1 MSAPAGAS
9 NSRIA
14 AHTVLSMVAVFALG
28 LTRFVFALLVGKKL
42 GPDTLGSVNT
52 QLSIATFAS
61 LLFASSTAIS
71 ASKFISAALGSADES
86 AARAA
91 LLTLLRWCVLGT
103 AATTAVLAVILSV
116 FFPKLSLVE
125 VAATCVL
132 FIAYSAYL
140 FVRGVQYG
148 YGTVRRYAVLEVL
161 CDTVAIAAAVVVV
174 LLGADVIL
182 LLPFIVGY
190 TLFSV
195 FGWLGLPRPPR
206 TSKPA
211 TALPATELRID
222 LRREMR
228 GYTGWNVLGLL
239 ASTGFLQLSM
249 VFAYQFN
256 SEFEAGL
263 YAAAFNLTVPAY
275 FVPRALSM
283 ALFPAMA
290 GAFGRGDTPEVRRQL
305 DGATRFLLVG
315 GLPFFAAGVFFA
327 EPILRLAFHREF
339 AGAHLV
345 LELLLA
351 ATYVMVVGIPAVNAF
366 SATHRKAVRI
376 PATGSAIGLLVGV
389 VGWFLLGPAYG
400 ITGIGVGYLIG
411 VTVTAGISLIAG
423 WRRWQLPW
431 SMLFLRA
438 GVAIAAAVGLRI
450 LADLTDNGLLVRLGC
465 TLAVAVITAI
475 VCLPEVRLILRQLTG
490 FTTQVRGRISR

>member
-1 MSAPAGAS
+1 MSAPVGAP

-28 LTRFVFALLVGKKL
+28 LTRLVFALLVGQQL
-42 GPDTLGSVNT
+42 GADALGSVNT

-71 ASKFISAALGSADES
+71 ASKFISAALGGADES
-86 AARAA
+86 EARRA
-91 LLTLLRWCVLGT
+91 LMTLLRWCVLGT
-103 AATTAVLAVILSV
+103 AAVTAGLALTLSF
-116 FFPKLSLVE
+116 FFPRLSLLE
-125 VAATCVL
+125 VAATGVL
-132 FIAYSAYL
+132 FVAYSAYL
-140 FVRGVQYG
+140 FVRGAQYG
-148 YGTVRRYAVLEVL
+148 YGTVRRYAVLETL
-161 CDTVAIAAAVVVV
+161 CDAVAIAAAVVVV
-174 LLGADVIL
+174 LLGMDVIL

-190 TLFSV
+190 TLFAV
-195 FGWLGLPRPPR
+195 FGWLGLPRPAR
-206 TSKPA
+206 TAKPA
-211 TALPATELRID
+211 AALRTELRQ
-222 LRREMR
+222 EMR
-228 GYTGWNVLGLL
+228 GYTGWGALGVL

-263 YAAAFNLTVPAY
+263 YAAAFNLTVPAF

-290 GAFGRGDTPEVRRQL
+290 GAFGRGDAAEVRRQL

-327 EPILRLAFHREF
+327 EPILARSFGPEF
-339 AGAHLV
+339 ADAHLV

-389 VGWFLLGPAYG
+389 VGWVVLGPAYG

-411 VTVTAGISLIAG
+411 VILTAGISLIAG
-423 WRRWQLPW
+423 WRRWHLPW

-438 GVAIAAAVGLRI
+438 GLVIGAAIGLRI
-450 LADLTDNGLLVRLGC
+450 LAGLTGNGLLVRLGC
-465 TLAVAVITAI
+465 TLAVGLLTAV
-475 VCLPEVRLILRQLTG
+475 VCLPEIRQILGQLAALL
-490 FTTQVRGRISR
+490 TQVRARVSR

>member
-1 MSAPAGAS
+1 MSAPAGAP

-28 LTRFVFALLVGKKL
+28 LTRFVFALLVGKQL
-42 GPDTLGSVNT
+42 GANTLGSVNT
-52 QLSIATFAS
+52 QLSIATFTS

-71 ASKFISAALGSADES
+71 AQKFIAAALGGSDES
-86 AARAA
+86 EARRA
-91 LLTLLRWCVLGT
+91 LLTLLRWCVVGT
-103 AATTAVLAVILSV
+103 AAVTVGLAVILAS
-116 FFPKLSLVE
+116 FFPRLSLWE
-125 VAATCVL
+125 VAATCIL
-132 FIAYSAYL
+132 FVAYSAYL
-140 FVRGVQYG
+140 FVRGAQYG
-148 YGTVRRYAVLEVL
+148 YGTVRRYAVLETL
-161 CDTVAIAAAVVVV
+161 CDTVAIVAAVIVV
-174 LLGADVIL
+174 LVGAELIL
-182 LLPFIVGY
+182 LLPFIIGY
-190 TLFSV
+190 TLFAA
-195 FGWLGLPRPPR
+195 FGWLGLPRPAH

-211 TALPATELRID
+211 TALRTD

-290 GAFGRGDTPEVRRQL
+290 GAFGRGDAPEVRRQL

-327 EPILRLAFHREF
+327 EPILTRSFGREF

-366 SATHRKAVRI
+366 SATHAKAVRI

-389 VGWFLLGPAYG
+389 VLWFLFGPAYG

-411 VTVTAGISLIAG
+411 VSVTAGISLIAG
-423 WRRWQLPW
+423 WQRWHLPW

-438 GVAIAAAVGLRI
+438 GVVVAAAVGLRI
-450 LADLTDNGLLVRLGC
+450 LADLLDHGLLVRSGC
-465 TLAVAVITAI
+465 TLAMVVITTV
-475 VCLPEVRLILRQLTG
+475 VCLPEVRQILRQLAG
-490 FTTQVRGRISR
+490 FTTAVRGRLSR